1 MVSLWWQVGNVFC
14 LFWVEIYWKT
24 PQRHYCSHCGK
35 GSLSIVLWVMPV
47 AGRRECHSHTLQLK
61 LRSTLHD
68 SVAYRNLTATF
79 HTSLINQVCI
89 IPLKLSFT
97 PTRINKQS
105 KKSLFLLFQSAQ
117 SGHERFREWTQHAWW
132 RIYCWTSLI
141 ITYFC
146 HH

>member
-1 MVSLWWQVGNVFC
+1 
-14 LFWVEIYWKT
+14 
-24 PQRHYCSHCGK
+24 
-35 GSLSIVLWVMPV
+35 MPV

-105 KKSLFLLFQSAQ
+105 KKSLFLLFLELKVDMKGSESELSMPDGGFTAGQA
-117 SGHERFREWTQHAWW
+117 
-132 RIYCWTSLI
+132 
-141 ITYFC
+141 
-146 HH
+146 